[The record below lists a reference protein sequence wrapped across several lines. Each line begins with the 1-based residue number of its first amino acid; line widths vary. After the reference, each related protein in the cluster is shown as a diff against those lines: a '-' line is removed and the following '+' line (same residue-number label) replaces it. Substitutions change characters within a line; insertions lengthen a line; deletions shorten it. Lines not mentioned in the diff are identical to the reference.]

1 MKLIDFINSLENQT
15 IINAQIKTHG
25 LMFCA
30 AYSVENFKIF
40 ADEELLNMPVGF
52 SFEGE
57 DGEMFLSL
65 EGKEIAELRELTATS
80 TNSDT

>member
-15 IINAQIKTHG
+15 IINAKIKTHG

-40 ADEELLNMPVGF
+40 ADEELLNMHVGF
-52 SFEGE
+52 SLECE
-57 DGEMFLSL
+57 DGRIALSL
-65 EGKEIAELRELTATS
+65 EGEE
-80 TNSDT
+80 

>member
-30 AYSVENFKIF
+30 VYSVENFKIF
-40 ADEELLNMPVGF
+40 ADEELLNMQVGF
-52 SFEGE
+52 SLECE
-57 DGEMFLSL
+57 DGWIALSL
-65 EGKEIAELRELTATS
+65 EGEE
-80 TNSDT
+80 

>member
-1 MKLIDFINSLENQT
+1 MKLIDFINSLDSQT

-40 ADEELLNMPVGF
+40 ADEELLNMQVGF
-52 SFEGE
+52 SFECE
-57 DGEMFLSL
+57 DGWIALGL
-65 EGKEIAELRELTATS
+65 EGEE
-80 TNSDT
+80 